1 MILTRNEIYL
11 HKCMLST
18 VDSVEIAELM
28 MITRESTIVAFRKIK
43 DKNFE
48 EITEGYTFFER
59 QREYLLLS
67 LALRVFHVETIMLGY
82 QDFLDASMYWQL
94 VRNQLF
100 VPELQQSLEDYLRA
114 FLELSLRGVVTK
126 KAS

>member
-1 MILTRNEIYL
+1 
-11 HKCMLST
+11 MLST
-18 VDSVEIAELM
+18 VDSVDIAELM
-28 MITRESTIVAFRKIK
+28 MITRESTIRAFRKIK
-43 DKNFE
+43 DKSFE
-48 EITEGYTFFER
+48 EIVEGYTFFESD
-59 QREYLLLS
+59 REYLLLS

>member
-18 VDSVEIAELM
+18 VDSVDIAELM
-28 MITRESTIVAFRKIK
+28 MITRESTIRAFRKIK
-43 DKNFE
+43 DKSFE
-48 EITEGYTFFER
+48 EIVEGYTFFESD
-59 QREYLLLS
+59 REYLLLS